1 MVNGVTSALIGAF
14 IWLGIATI
22 FRLPH
27 STTHSIIGGMV
38 GFGIVAGGFKAVD
51 WIKMILIVSS
61 WLISPFLGGL
71 LAFLV
76 FKLIAA
82 LILKKMLL

>member
-38 GFGIVAGGFKAVD
+38 GFGIKAVD